1 MPADCIAA
9 ADLESVV
16 SAASRLTGRGID
28 VSASTS
34 CALGRGIDVSDS
46 TSRLRGRGIDVSASI
61 SRLTGRGI
69 DVSASTSRLKETCKW
84 GLRTTDSSVRSQEFS
99 HEIDGGI
106 VTAEWS
112 SFNGLNK

>member
-1 MPADCIAA
+1 MSQIPPLASEVV
-9 ADLESVV
+9 ESMYKLPPLL
-16 SAASRLTGRGID
+16 LTGRGID
-28 VSASTS
+28 VSAS
-34 CALGRGIDVSDS
+34 I
-46 TSRLRGRGIDVSASI
+46 SRLTGRGIDVSASI